1 MTTISTFY
9 DELGIERNAV
19 PSEIKRAFREIAKQY
34 HPDVNPPHKQDW
46 AHEQM
51 SRMNFIAETLLN
63 KVTRAEYDDLISKYE
78 RGLFRKAKRTADQEY
93 ALHREYARVSVEIM
107 NLNGKYS
114 NCRLKMMLGGVVS
127 VLSLVALV
135 LVSMAAGAR
144 FTLIAAFSRFFM
156 LIGIMMTGIGFSDY
170 LGRGHYRQKIREL
183 ETRRS
188 NLRRM
193 IYEAWTAY

>member
-1 MTTISTFY
+1 MTNISTFY

-19 PSEIKRAFREIAKQY
+19 PSEIKRAFREVAKHY
-34 HPDVNPPHKQDW
+34 HPDVNPPHKKDW

-63 KVTRAEYDDLISKYE
+63 TTTRAEYDDLISKYE
-78 RGLFRKAKRTADQEY
+78 RGFFRKAKRTARQEH

-114 NCRLKMMLGGVVS
+114 NCRLKVMLGGLVS
-127 VLSLVALV
+127 VLSMAALV
-135 LVSMAAGAR
+135 LVSMAVGAR

-156 LIGIMMTGIGFSDY
+156 LVGIMMAGIGLSDY
-170 LGRGHYRQKIREL
+170 LGRGHYRQRIREL

-193 IYEAWTAY
+193 IYEVWTAY